1 MKSLTSLILIIVSVG
16 LFFFFVDPQYKKIKQ
31 LNAEIEQ
38 NQKIITI
45 ANKLQ
50 SKKEELNDKFNQ
62 ISQSEKVEI
71 EKLLPDT
78 VDNVRL
84 IIDINNIAEQFGIVI
99 RNINIT
105 SKEDAVVGGKKT
117 LSSQQSNFEG
127 VLEENSLKYVDT
139 TKIGVI
145 SFSFSVS
152 AKYEVFLEF
161 LKQLEESLRLVDIR
175 NIEITR
181 GSESVFY
188 DYRVTFDTYWL
199 K

>member
-1 MKSLTSLILIIVSVG
+1 MRNLTPVILIVLSIG
-16 LFFFFVDPQYKKIKQ
+16 IFFFLIDPAYKDVQ
-31 LNAEIEQ
+31 LLQAEVAE
-38 NQKIITI
+38 NNKTLDI
-45 ANKLQ
+45 AKKL
-50 SKKEELNDKFNQ
+50 STRREELRARFNQ
-62 ISQSEKVEI
+62 ISQDEKAEL

-99 RNINIT
+99 RDISINSEEETGTQT
-105 SKEDAVVGGKKT
+105 SSVRTQG
-117 LSSQQSNFEG
+117 SSFEG
-127 VLEENSLKYVDT
+127 VIEENSIQYVDT

-161 LKQLEESLRLVDIR
+161 LKQLEESLRIVDIR
-175 NIEITR
+175 NIEINRNTED
-181 GSESVFY
+181 GVFY
-188 DYRVTFDTYWL
+188 DYKVTLDTYWL

>member
-1 MKSLTSLILIIVSVG
+1 MRNLTPVILIVLSIG
-16 LFFFFVDPQYKKIKQ
+16 IFFFLIDPSYKDVQ
-31 LNAEIEQ
+31 LLQAEVAE
-38 NQKIITI
+38 NNKTLDI
-45 ANKLQ
+45 AKKL
-50 SKKEELNDKFNQ
+50 STRREELRARFNQ
-62 ISQSEKVEI
+62 ISQDEKAEL

-99 RNINIT
+99 RDISINSEEETGTQT
-105 SKEDAVVGGKKT
+105 SSVRTQG
-117 LSSQQSNFEG
+117 SSFEG
-127 VLEENSLKYVDT
+127 VIEENSIQYVDT

-161 LKQLEESLRLVDIR
+161 LKQLEESLRIVDIR
-175 NIEITR
+175 NIEINRNTED
-181 GSESVFY
+181 GVFY
-188 DYRVTFDTYWL
+188 DYKVTLDTYWL